1 MNEVSFKFLAQEVLD
16 LEAPMFTKKVSR
28 GENSGSKIFQCQFP
42 VNWPHQSVSDF
53 TQNSCACTKIVGLVL
68 TCI

>member
-1 MNEVSFKFLAQEVLD
+1 MNFKCLAQELLD
-16 LEAPMFTKKVSR
+16 WEAPTLAKKVSR

-42 VNWPHQSVSDF
+42 VNWPNQSVSDF